1 MSEDFPTCVSEIS
14 TQQSPLPS
22 RMLVLNLMLINVF
35 IIFFLLIV
43 IYSVWQNNKIK
54 IIKIKLGNSP
64 GAGKCPVPGQRNICK
79 CPTPG
84 TDKAG
89 KCPEVARGAWA
100 QLELTDALQKNW
112 YQVDQCHFAYT
123 AESLVP
129 YLKLM
134 LSFNSNKNIVNQL
147 QIV

>member
-1 MSEDFPTCVSEIS
+1 MSEDFPACVSEIS
-14 TQQSPLPS
+14 PQQSPLPS
-22 RMLVLNLMLINVF
+22 CMLVLNLILINVF
-35 IIFFLLIV
+35 IIFFILIV

-64 GAGKCPVPGQRNICK
+64 GAGKCPVPGQRKICK
-79 CPTPG
+79 CP
-84 TDKAG
+84 
-89 KCPEVARGAWA
+89 ELARGAWA

-134 LSFNSNKNIVNQL
+134 LSFNSNKHILNQL
-147 QIV
+147 QIVDF

>member
-1 MSEDFPTCVSEIS
+1 M
-14 TQQSPLPS
+14 
-22 RMLVLNLMLINVF
+22 
-35 IIFFLLIV
+35 
-43 IYSVWQNNKIK
+43 WQNNKIK

-64 GAGKCPVPGQRNICK
+64 GAGKCPVPGQRKICK
-79 CPTPG
+79 CP
-84 TDKAG
+84 
-89 KCPEVARGAWA
+89 ELARGAWA

-134 LSFNSNKNIVNQL
+134 LSFNSNKHIVNQL

>member
-1 MSEDFPTCVSEIS
+1 MG
-14 TQQSPLPS
+14 
-22 RMLVLNLMLINVF
+22 
-35 IIFFLLIV
+35 IV
-43 IYSVWQNNKIK
+43 PGLANAR
-54 IIKIKLGNSP
+54 SP
-64 GAGKCPVPGQRNICK
+64 GSATFANAPP
-79 CPTPG
+79 PG

-112 YQVDQCHFAYT
+112 YQVDQCHFAYN
-123 AESLVP
+123 AERLVP

-134 LSFNSNKNIVNQL
+134 LSFNSNKHIVNQL